1 MFHLVQFLFQTVLQ
15 PLWDSTW
22 RLYERFIAFFNGVV
36 VPMKLAHVCDHVMKF
51 FQKVFLC
58 EVIGGTSNCILQ
70 DFLVSVALEGNPFVQ
85 SNPTSHRLAVL
96 RWEVPLSSQHRSRT
110 CRHVGWLCKLG
121 TICFQ
126 TNIG

>member
-58 EVIGGTSNCILQ
+58 EVIGGTSNCIYSRI
-70 DFLVSVALEGNPFVQ
+70 FLF
-85 SNPTSHRLAVL
+85 RLLWRAI
-96 RWEVPLSSQHRSRT
+96 RCSIKPRFSQACSPKMGGAIVIAT
-110 CRHVGWLCKLG
+110 
-121 TICFQ
+121 
-126 TNIG
+126 